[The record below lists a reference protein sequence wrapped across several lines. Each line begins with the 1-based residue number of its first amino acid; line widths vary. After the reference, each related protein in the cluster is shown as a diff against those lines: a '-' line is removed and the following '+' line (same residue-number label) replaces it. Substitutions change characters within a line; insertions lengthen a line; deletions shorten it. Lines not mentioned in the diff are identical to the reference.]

1 MATEQLENLG
11 SEDAKWLGKYSR
23 VHMNVFGTPLRVMD
37 HGEGA
42 HIWDVDGNEY
52 LDFLAGIAVN
62 ALGYAHP
69 KWVKAVSE
77 QAAKAAHVSNYFA
90 TEPQI
95 KLASKLIELA
105 GAPEGSHVY
114 FGNSGAEG
122 NEAALKLAKLYGRTL
137 PGASPAIGGKPA
149 RIIAMTHG
157 FHGRTMGALSATWK
171 PSIREAFE
179 PLVPNI
185 EFVEAGDE
193 AALHDAFAETGP
205 GKYGKGPVAA
215 VIMELIQGEAGVR
228 PLGAGYVKKARQ
240 MCDDNNALL
249 IIDEVQTGIGR
260 TGSWFAF
267 QREDLAG
274 GVVPDIV
281 TFAKGVAGG
290 FPMGGMISFGAKLSA
305 LFTPG
310 SHGSTFAGNP
320 LGAAAAMATTWLAR
334 RGRTRPSMRA
344 CGDELGVGTRFDRQ
358 RGGARCTSSCSSAG
372 GDRTGHRSGHLHPRE
387 DSNGSSQR
395 LNIAGNQSRL
405 DIFERS
411 QQWQL
416 LNCATCCAMTISTMK
431 SRSKCSN
438 SPSNSTTTV
447 STISHSPAR
456 RASR

>member
-1 MATEQLENLG
+1 MATEQLETLG
-11 SEDAKWLGKYSR
+11 TEDAKWLGEYSQ

-95 KLASKLIELA
+95 KLAAKL
-105 GAPEGSHVY
+105 V
-114 FGNSGAEG
+114 
-122 NEAALKLAKLYGRTL
+122 KLYGRTL
-137 PGASPAIGGKPA
+137 PGALPEIGGKPA
-149 RIIAMTHG
+149 RIISMTHG

-171 PSIREAFE
+171 PAIREKFE

-185 EFVEAGDE
+185 EFVEAGNVE
-193 AALHDAFAETGP
+193 ALHDAFAETGQ

-215 VIMELIQGEAGVR
+215 VIMELIQGEAGVM
-228 PLGAGYVKKARQ
+228 PLGADYVKAARKL
-240 MCDDNNALL
+240 CDEHKALL

-260 TGSWFAF
+260 TGAWFAF
-267 QREDLAG
+267 QREDLSG
-274 GVVPDIV
+274 GVTPDIV
-281 TFAKGVAGG
+281 TFAKGVGGG

-320 LGAAAAMATTWLAR
+320 LGASAALATLGVIEEDNLVDNAEERGKQLRDGIASCGNPLFVSVRGRGLLDAIELAHPCSHAAMNWALEHGLIVNAVAPNALRLAPPLVI
-334 RGRTRPSMRA
+334 TAQDVDQAVSILAKIPS
-344 CGDELGVGTRFDRQ
+344 DLPND
-358 RGGARCTSSCSSAG
+358 
-372 GDRTGHRSGHLHPRE
+372 
-387 DSNGSSQR
+387 
-395 LNIAGNQSRL
+395 
-405 DIFERS
+405 
-411 QQWQL
+411 
-416 LNCATCCAMTISTMK
+416 
-431 SRSKCSN
+431 
-438 SPSNSTTTV
+438 
-447 STISHSPAR
+447 
-456 RASR
+456 